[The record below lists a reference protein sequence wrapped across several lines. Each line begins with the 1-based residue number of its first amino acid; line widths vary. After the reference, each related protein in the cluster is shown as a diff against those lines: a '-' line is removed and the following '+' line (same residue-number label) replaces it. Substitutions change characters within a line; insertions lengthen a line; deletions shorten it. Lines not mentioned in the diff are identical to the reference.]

1 MPTALARTP
10 APTYRMSDIS
20 SRPWIVPSSPHGPC
34 SSGKTTSTSP
44 SVLGTWSGSLI
55 TSSRFA
61 PNSTGSAVTSTSG
74 SLPSV
79 IDSRSGSPL
88 SSTQWPLVLMPTGTT
103 SYLSR
108 SIACSTL
115 AAVTQEMACSLD
127 RPPNTTATQGLR
139 FCSLEYSLTGSTV
152 AVRRS
157 GSDQGSVKSSSD
169 RGQ

>member
-1 MPTALARTP
+1 
-10 APTYRMSDIS
+10 MSDIS
-20 SRPWIVPSSPHGPC
+20 SRPCSVPSSPHGPC

-44 SVLGTWSGSLI
+44 SVAGTSPGSVT
-55 TSSRFA
+55 TSSRSA

-88 SSTQWPLVLMPTGTT
+88 SSTQWPLVVIPTGTT

-108 SIACSTL
+108 SITCSTF

-127 RPPNTTATQGLR
+127 RPPKTTAIRGLL
-139 FCSLEYSLTGSTV
+139 FSSLEYSLTGSTI
-152 AVRRS
+152 AAP
-157 GSDQGSVKSSSD
+157 GCGFDQGLVKTSSD
-169 RGQ
+169 CCQ